1 MQLHYVSKQQ
11 PQKFK
16 VICGPCRSV
25 VYNYSRLL
33 NTRPK
38 TTRYFIKTWLIHG
51 ELISKVIFTPN
62 QVLTSVIGMLLLK
75 VVLGGYK
82 YL

>member
-1 MQLHYVSKQQ
+1 MQLHYVSKPQ

-16 VICGPCRSV
+16 AICVPCRSV

-38 TTRYFIKTWLIHG
+38 TTRSFIKTWLIHG